1 MSKKKLTLSQALLLT
16 SRNPDVRV
24 VYDLN
29 DRSSSYTDSVE
40 AMGRY
45 KHEWLNRQEYTID
58 PVCLL
63 YMAFSYSTIKS
74 MSKRNPDI
82 RFLGGKH
89 GGLFFDY
96 YNQDFKSFNFWEN
109 DGTLDPKNTDFWFLD
124 KEATNEAVTELF
136 RKEGIL

>member
-29 DRSSSYTDSVE
+29 DRSSSYTDLVE

-45 KHEWLNRQEYTID
+45 NHEWMNRQEYTID
-58 PVCLL
+58 PVCLV
-63 YMAFSYSTIKS
+63 YMTFSYNS
-74 MSKRNPDI
+74 MKTLAMNNPDL
-82 RFLGGKH
+82 RFLG
-89 GGLFFDY
+89 
-96 YNQDFKSFNFWEN
+96 
-109 DGTLDPKNTDFWFLD
+109 KNADFWFLD
-124 KEATNEAVTELF
+124 KEGTNEVVTELF